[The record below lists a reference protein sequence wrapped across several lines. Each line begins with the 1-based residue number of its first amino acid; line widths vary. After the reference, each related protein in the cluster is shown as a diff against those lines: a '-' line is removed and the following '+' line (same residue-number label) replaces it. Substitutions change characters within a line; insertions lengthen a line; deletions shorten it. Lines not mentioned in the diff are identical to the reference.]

1 MSLNT
6 YDGQPT
12 GPAFVPISL
21 QMTAEPFLSG
31 ETTINLL
38 MTPQSTSSASTVYFT
53 VHFYTVAS
61 VTPSGPNAVAQFDE
75 LPQPASYYFDNIP
88 AQIPLYGNNASCS
101 IHVLP
106 TITELAGQ
114 TLVVTVT
121 SSEASSGTA
130 ATTIPVIAAPTS
142 ARLLKAA

>member
-1 MSLNT
+1 MSRNNLNNP
-6 YDGQPT
+6 PT
-12 GPAFVPISL
+12 GPSYTPISL
-21 QMTAEPFLSG
+21 QMTSEPFLSS
-31 ETTINLL
+31 ETTLNLL
-38 MTPQSTSSASTVYFT
+38 ITPQPTSSASTVYFT

-106 TITELAGQ
+106 TISELAGQ

-121 SSEASSGTA
+121 SSESGSGTA
-130 ATTIPVIAAPTS
+130 ATTIPVVAS
-142 ARLLKAA
+142 AVVTPMLKAA